1 MPKLFLSFLLGLCLP
16 FVFSAGS
23 GVMNPAVEMD
33 DIQGGCYGY
42 KSDLAAV
49 SAALYAVCGCD
60 DKLYEGLIAVAGKSA
75 AGVLGMNG
83 DYVWES
89 DVLDPRE
96 RVRLRILRDEISVG
110 MIDLA
115 NEEIGGQEKELEP
128 IKIDPEIMASNN
140 GI

>member
-1 MPKLFLSFLLGLCLP
+1 M
-16 FVFSAGS
+16 
-23 GVMNPAVEMD
+23 
-33 DIQGGCYGY
+33 
-42 KSDLAAV
+42 
-49 SAALYAVCGCD
+49 CGCD
-60 DKLYEGLIAVAGKSA
+60 DKLYEGLISVAGRSA

-89 DVLDPRE
+89 DMLDLRE

-115 NEEIGGQEKELEP
+115 NEEIGGQKKEREP